1 MIYDEHAHSYAKTRR
16 PDPRIA
22 ARIAAAL
29 GDAETVVNVG
39 AGAGSYEPTAREV
52 TAVSSPRPR

>member
-1 MIYDEHAHSYAKTRR
+1 LNKGLYNELARDYASMRR

-22 ARIAAAL
+22 ARVDAAL

-39 AGAGSYEPTAREV
+39 AGAGSYGPPPGT
-52 TAVSSPRPR
+52 